1 LKFIHLTDPHL
12 VPGAALLYGRSP
24 QSALRE
30 AVAHINAH
38 HADAAFVA
46 VTGDLAQSGA
56 IDAYKD
62 FRTIVG
68 ELAVPYHLALG
79 NHDRRAAF
87 AEIFPEL
94 LRPEQGFFQHV
105 VRSEAGLCLFLD
117 TLNEGTSAGVY
128 CDARLAWLRSVL
140 DSHRDDDVLVFMHH
154 PPLDTGIGSMD
165 RRGLAGRDAL
175 YKCFAAHGKIRHI
188 FFGHVHRPI
197 HGTWKGIGYSCQRS
211 TSHQVDLVFE
221 SVEQTQASLE
231 PPAYSV
237 VLADDD
243 QLRVHFCDF
252 TDRSPRFD
260 LRTEALIN
268 AQSPDELRAIAGD
281 AFAHAR
287 RAN

>member
-12 VPGAALLYGRSP
+12 VPGSALLYGRSP

-38 HADAAFVA
+38 HTDAAFVA
-46 VTGDLAQSGA
+46 ITGDLAQAGA

-94 LRPEQGFFQHV
+94 FRLEQGYFQHA
-105 VRSEAGLCLFLD
+105 VRSDAALCVFLD

-128 CDARLAWLRSVL
+128 CDTRLAWLRSVL
-140 DSHRDDDVLVFMHH
+140 DAHRDDNVIVFMHH

-175 YKCFAAHGKIRHI
+175 YECFASHGRIRHI

-211 TSHQVDLVFE
+211 TSHQVDLIFE
-221 SVEQTQASLE
+221 AADETQASLE

-237 VLADDD
+237 VLVDDE
-243 QLRVHFCDF
+243 QLRVHFCDY

-260 LRTEALIN
+260 LRAEALIN
-268 AQSPDELRAIAGD
+268 ARSLEHLRSIADD
-281 AFAHAR
+281 A
-287 RAN
+287 RADVCRAG